1 MIYCVVR
8 DSGSQAAGVK
18 SEKAVSPDAQCI
30 MPFPLKL
37 SFGPQTMTQMIT
49 GFPRRDITNQ
59 KGLLGVVKDR
69 CHFSS
74 LDPLVSRGDTHQG
87 TEILASTLLSLA

>member
-49 GFPRRDITNQ
+49 GFPRRDIINQ
-59 KGLLGVVKDR
+59 KGLLGIVEDR